1 MNKKRPGL
9 AHLKKFYST
18 SALYIPSL
26 WLNLCRYWK
35 GKKKYFWKDKN
46 KIKRWNKERKLK
58 NFHFVFDRDDDDP
71 VGRRSKMRFKKLNY
85 WFQSLPPSLPPPPS
99 SSSSSL
105 VERGN
110 HHFKLPWR
118 RSIIVSSTSF
128 IHYDVS
134 ATLPTY
140 LLTYLSTYLHIYLTT
155 YLYRDQ

>member
-85 WFQSLPPSLPPPPS
+85 WFQSLPPSLSPPPPVFFFFGGTRKS
-99 SSSSSL
+99 SFQTSL
-105 VERGN
+105 TKEHN
-110 HHFKLPWR
+110 CQFHFVHSLR
-118 RSIIVSSTSF
+118 RQRHIT
-128 IHYDVS
+128 Y
-134 ATLPTY
+134 LPTY
-140 LLTYLSTYLHIYLTT
+140 LSIYLPTYLPNNLPL
-155 YLYRDQ
+155 